1 MLGKHT
7 RSPVPLY
14 CSCLDIVSG
23 AMEWALYALPSQ
35 RLPYH
40 LALQGQVEVRAL
52 VFDCIDLTCTQKML
66 LWLSK
71 YTFSG

>member
-1 MLGKHT
+1 
-7 RSPVPLY
+7 
-14 CSCLDIVSG
+14 
-23 AMEWALYALPSQ
+23 MEWALYALPSQ